1 MSEEKLQT
9 VTSDERLK
17 VGLSYLFGWIPALV
31 FWIQSRN
38 DSAYIRFHAMQ
49 AILYSVAVACLSV
62 VSYVLMIAIST
73 ISTVFL
79 SIGIGILPLLESDSG
94 FIVFLLLILPILGSV
109 VLPFLIFVPLWVV
122 GIINLIAVIQGFSGK
137 DWGYPLL
144 AKWAEKINQRDLE
157 TSRRIVQ

>member
-1 MSEEKLQT
+1 MSEEQLQT

-17 VGLSYLFGWIPALV
+17 VGLSYLFGWIPALL

-38 DSAYIRFHAMQ
+38 DSAYIRFHTMQ
-49 AILYSVAVACLSV
+49 AILYSVTVVCLSV

-73 ISTVFL
+73 IFTILISIA
-79 SIGIGILPLLESDSG
+79 IGIFPLIEGDPG
-94 FIVFLLLILPILGSV
+94 FVVSLMLILPILGSV
-109 VLPFLIFVPLWVV
+109 ILPFLIFVPLWVV
-122 GIINLIAVIQGFSGK
+122 EIVNLIAVIQGFSGK
-137 DWGYPLL
+137 DWRYPLL